1 MRRLRT
7 VETARLVR
15 FMVGGIAVAT
25 ALAGC
30 GGSPPAAAGANHPAP
45 TSGGGRPPT
54 GTHAR
59 PAASQIP
66 KRLEQG
72 AAQVQAIVAECG
84 AQVGST
90 DRTAV
95 IDCLHRHGLKGSP

>member
-1 MRRLRT
+1 
-7 VETARLVR
+7 V
-15 FMVGGIAVAT
+15 
-25 ALAGC
+25 
-30 GGSPPAAAGANHPAP
+30 
-45 TSGGGRPPT
+45 
-54 GTHAR
+54 
-59 PAASQIP
+59 
-66 KRLEQG
+66 QG